1 MAVNKNASE
10 PARGGSEFRRH
21 LKLQE
26 VRTLMHSQR
35 IFRRVL
41 SDGVSKTVTMM
52 HVRVGL
58 APAGL
63 ATGMLDGSYPESARK
78 SLHGQK
84 KEKDALLSHSEECVL
99 RIVPL
104 YKNG

>member
-26 VRTLMHSQR
+26 VMTLMHSHR
-35 IFRRVL
+35 VFRRVL
-41 SDGVSKTVTMM
+41 SKGVRKTVTMM
-52 HVRVGL
+52 HVRLGL

-78 SLHGQK
+78 SRHRQ
-84 KEKDALLSHSEECVL
+84 KEKDALLSHPEECLL